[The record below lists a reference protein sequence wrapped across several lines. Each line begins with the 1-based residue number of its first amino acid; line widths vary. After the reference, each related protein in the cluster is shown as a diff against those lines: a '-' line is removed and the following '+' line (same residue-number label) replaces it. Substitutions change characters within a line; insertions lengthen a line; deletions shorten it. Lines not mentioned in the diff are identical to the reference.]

1 MRRATVLAV
10 LLAMLSAGTVASGA
24 ATTSASPRAEA
35 GKRLNTLVK
44 HTRKLPKKVVKR
56 RHKLAL
62 VRLAKS
68 AKRTARRRPCR
79 SVRTLRTYRR
89 QLKRVKRPRVKGRA
103 PAAGSLRGQLE
114 SDTLAA
120 NVALLAVPRSRR
132 CGGGAT
138 VTVAQATGD
147 VLESDERHLR
157 MRVSLPLPTFA
168 AHQVGG
174 TEYQQM
180 FMDGTGES
188 GAEGKP
194 GLPVLTKFLGVPE
207 GADVSV
213 TVNDTDGYDL
223 TGITLYPHQP
233 EPVDQRVPGQPP
245 ISDFL
250 EDPFVKSKRA
260 YRSNRRLPAKPAD
273 AALLGNMRDLRIG
286 GVEVSGGQYKA
297 RRGKL
302 HVFTSID
309 VTVNFG
315 GANQGTFGDAT
326 MMNSPWEAYFTRNYG
341 RVVVNGAT
349 ISDKLRVGPAKPWC
363 GRDMLVVTSPTLKPA
378 ADNFANARKAAGYHP
393 HVAVV
398 GSDPGQIGT
407 TLSAIQAYI
416 LGELNADCEV
426 RPSYVVLFGD
436 TSHVPTWLVPC
447 TDGGDVAECDIAS
460 DLPYSLNFP
469 SDLFADVMLGR
480 IPAPDL
486 ASANAVV
493 SKIVNYETAY
503 PAPPGDDFY
512 GHATVTAYF
521 EPKYLCILNEGETGE
536 PNCKSKNGP
545 VTGHYELDYT
555 NHKDTRGFTKTA
567 ESIQNA
573 MTDDGIVTDRVYTTV
588 DENVIPETYYDNTP
602 IPLFLRRPAFGW
614 NGTGADLLNHYN
626 AGRSPDPP
634 PRPRLA
640 QRLGRSDAAQRR
652 RAVDGERHQAAG
664 RVRRGLLE
672 RTVRHPGQPE
682 LRRAPGDEARRR
694 RVRRLRRHAREPD
707 LGEQQ
712 HGLRLLRCHVPGA
725 QAELRRRGADQA
737 AGRRAV
743 ERQGLHGVEERGR
756 VSVGGRHLPGAL
768 PLPPARRPVR
778 AGVGEHAGGHR
789 RDQDQRRAD
798 PDPDPRPRAG
808 LPRCAWTS
816 ASRAS
821 PRPR

>member
-326 MMNSPWEAYFTRNYG
+326 VMNSPWEAYFTRNYG

-349 ISDKLRVGPAKPWC
+349 ISDKLRVGPAKPWVQEGHAGGDLPHAQAC
-363 GRDMLVVTSPTLKPA
+363 GGQLRERAQGGRLPPTRGRRRDLTPGRSAQRSP
-378 ADNFANARKAAGYHP
+378 R
-393 HVAVV
+393 
-398 GSDPGQIGT
+398 
-407 TLSAIQAYI
+407 IQAYI
-416 LGELNADCEV
+416 LG
-426 RPSYVVLFGD
+426 G
-436 TSHVPTWLVPC
+436 
-447 TDGGDVAECDIAS
+447 AE
-460 DLPYSLNFP
+460 
-469 SDLFADVMLGR
+469 
-480 IPAPDL
+480 
-486 ASANAVV
+486 
-493 SKIVNYETAY
+493 
-503 PAPPGDDFY
+503 
-512 GHATVTAYF
+512 
-521 EPKYLCILNEGETGE
+521 
-536 PNCKSKNGP
+536 
-545 VTGHYELDYT
+545 
-555 NHKDTRGFTKTA
+555 
-567 ESIQNA
+567 
-573 MTDDGIVTDRVYTTV
+573 
-588 DENVIPETYYDNTP
+588 
-602 IPLFLRRPAFGW
+602 
-614 NGTGADLLNHYN
+614 
-626 AGRSPDPP
+626 
-634 PRPRLA
+634 
-640 QRLGRSDAAQRR
+640 
-652 RAVDGERHQAAG
+652 
-664 RVRRGLLE
+664 RGLRGCARATSCCSATP
-672 RTVRHPGQPE
+672 RTCRPGSC
-682 LRRAPGDEARRR
+682 RA
-694 RVRRLRRHAREPD
+694 LM
-707 LGEQQ
+707 
-712 HGLRLLRCHVPGA
+712 
-725 QAELRRRGADQA
+725 A
-737 AGRRAV
+737 ATW
-743 ERQGLHGVEERGR
+743 
-756 VSVGGRHLPGAL
+756 P
-768 PLPPARRPVR
+768 
-778 AGVGEHAGGHR
+778 
-789 RDQDQRRAD
+789 
-798 PDPDPRPRAG
+798 
-808 LPRCAWTS
+808 S
-816 ASRAS
+816 AT
-821 PRPR
+821 